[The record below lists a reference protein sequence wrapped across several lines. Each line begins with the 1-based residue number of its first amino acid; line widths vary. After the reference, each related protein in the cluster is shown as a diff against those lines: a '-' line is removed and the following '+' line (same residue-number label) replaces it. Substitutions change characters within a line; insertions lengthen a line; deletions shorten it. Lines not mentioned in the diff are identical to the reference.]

1 MSCGSSPSILRPSNF
16 TSPARVASRLM
27 IAFSVVDLPAPLRP
41 SSATTSPARTSRSTP
56 NSTRA
61 RPYPASRP
69 RTSSI
74 AKVDL
79 PDARVSAHLFGRTGG
94 DELTLVQHHDPIGVA
109 ENDFDVV
116 LGEENRELLPSRE
129 VRRERHES
137 LTLLGRHACR
147 RLVHEEQARAVGDRH
162 GELQALDVA
171 VGQLGGRLLFLVV
184 ETDAAEQR
192 VGFLEQ
198 DLARAAGKRTRQPA
212 MREQRGLHVFARCHG
227 TEGGRDLKSA
237 AHAKAPDATR
247 LLARKAAPLE
257 ADISGVGLDLA
268 VDDVEASR
276 LAG

>member
-116 LGEENRELLPSRE
+116 LGEE
-129 VRRERHES
+129 S
-137 LTLLGRHACR
+137 LELLGRHACR

-171 VGQLGGRLLFLVV
+171 VGQLGGRPLFLVV

-192 VGFLEQ
+192 VGFL
-198 DLARAAGKRTRQPA
+198 
-212 MREQRGLHVFARCHG
+212 
-227 TEGGRDLKSA
+227 
-237 AHAKAPDATR
+237 
-247 LLARKAAPLE
+247 
-257 ADISGVGLDLA
+257 
-268 VDDVEASR
+268 
-276 LAG
+276 